1 MKHNAFSGLAI
12 EEVAVRVLPAP
23 RLELG
28 VGVGL
33 ELVAKLDY
41 HGPGDLL
48 IVNSGRYAVM
58 PNVQVKRLSMIFA
71 TTPTNFAS
79 QLQPGC

>member
-12 EEVAVRVLPAP
+12 EEVAVRVLSAP

-41 HGPGDLL
+41 HGSGDLL
-48 IVNSGRYAVM
+48 IVNAGRCAVM
-58 PNVQVKRLSMIFA
+58 PNDPNHPPQVTLNTHR
-71 TTPTNFAS
+71 
-79 QLQPGC
+79 